1 MGLMSGHARQAL
13 PAANAVGKIF
23 AVTRFEEGFIIEEIV
38 LGRPPRHKK
47 IDNPLSF
54 WSKMR
59 TTKNTTGWLDG
70 NRSAQCR
77 FLQQVGERH
86 SPQAERKAAKEIS
99 PRQAK
104 VKLIAKHSGAE
115 DGSLTPHQR
124 FVKVK

>member
-23 AVTRFEEGFIIEEIV
+23 AVTLFEEGFIIEEIV

-47 IDNPLSF
+47 INNPLRF
-54 WSKMR
+54 GGEMGPAE
-59 TTKNTTGWLDG
+59 NTTGWLG
-70 NRSAQCR
+70 CNRSAQRR

-86 SPQAERKAAKEIS
+86 PPQAECKTAKEIS

-104 VKLIAKHSGAE
+104 VKLVAKHSGAE
-115 DGSLTPHQR
+115 VVSLTPHQR